1 MNEIKI
7 IIDYNKNPELYID
20 AEQIVY
26 LYNQATRNVED
37 VYINLEN
44 LIGKKIENAELS
56 ENKTIILTLKEED

>member
-7 IIDYNKNPELYID
+7 IIDYNKNPELYAD
-20 AEQIVY
+20 AKQIVY